1 MQKEQ
6 SKGRKQNRM
15 PKEKK
20 VLIMAKKL
28 RRKKRFMDLLI
39 IGIMKTSSVLVQQ
52 NKDRREPQKLKSESS
67 RTTVGKD
74 YNDK

>member
-1 MQKEQ
+1 
-6 SKGRKQNRM
+6 
-15 PKEKK
+15 
-20 VLIMAKKL
+20 MAKKL